1 MHNVSL
7 VSLAS
12 GAAIY
17 LAALAL
23 TLLLA
28 AYCTPRH
35 WWCRLNL
42 RALAVTLGGTLLLGH
57 LFASWTGLAPAFAAR
72 AESAAGAAAV
82 ASAGT
87 GGSASASAR
96 AERAGALQAFSVH
109 RDLNLRLAAS
119 VDAPRML
126 TVPAGALVT
135 PTGMRHGDWWQI
147 SACVHGQCS
156 TGWASS
162 LWLRRSG
169 E

>member
-1 MHNVSL
+1 MHTVSL
-7 VSLAS
+7 VNLAS
-12 GAAIY
+12 SAAIY

-23 TLLLA
+23 TLLIA

-35 WWCRLNL
+35 WWRRLNL

-57 LFASWTGLAPAFAAR
+57 LLAGWTGLTPALAAR
-72 AESAAGAAAV
+72 AESVAGAAAG
-82 ASAGT
+82 AGA
-87 GGSASASAR
+87 GAGDGANAR
-96 AERAGALQAFSVH
+96 ADRTGALQAFSVH

>member
-1 MHNVSL
+1 MHNASL
-7 VSLAS
+7 VNLAS
-12 GAAIY
+12 TAAIY

-35 WWCRLNL
+35 WWRRLNL
-42 RALAVTLGGTLLLGH
+42 RALAVTLGGTLLFGH
-57 LFASWTGLAPAFAAR
+57 LLAVWAGVATAKMGNPVATATLTVTPASAATAR
-72 AESAAGAAAV
+72 ATAQQPF
-82 ASAGT
+82 T
-87 GGSASASAR
+87 
-96 AERAGALQAFSVH
+96 VH

-126 TVPAGALVT
+126 TVPAGAVVT